1 MNLYNIRFGFAT
13 NSSSTHSIVFVSP
26 NTSIEDSEI
35 TDNEFGWGN
44 FVCASKESKQHYLAV

>member
-26 NTSIEDSEI
+26 NTTIKDSKI
-35 TDNEFGWGN
+35 TDNEFGWGGTL
-44 FVCASKESKQHYLAV
+44 FVPLKNLNNTI